1 MLWNKA
7 VLMIGATNAS
17 IIYNTIP
24 VFSCIIAFLVLGEA
38 ILPVQI
44 IAIIVIFTG
53 VTIAQDSI
61 KIGKK
66 KEIGD

>member
-1 MLWNKA
+1 MKKGRVTRKA
-7 VLMIGATNAS
+7 TTNAS

-44 IAIIVIFTG
+44 IAIIVIFAG
-53 VTIAQDSI
+53 VTMAQDSI
-61 KIGKK
+61 KLGKK
-66 KEIGD
+66 K